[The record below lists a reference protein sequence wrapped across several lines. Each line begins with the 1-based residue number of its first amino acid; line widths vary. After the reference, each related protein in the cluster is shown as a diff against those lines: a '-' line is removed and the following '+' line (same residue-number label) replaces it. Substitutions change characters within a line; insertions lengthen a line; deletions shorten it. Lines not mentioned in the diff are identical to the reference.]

1 MLLAAA
7 VGIAIEAISEIRT
20 PHRTPAPWTLVV
32 IVVVMA
38 TKWLLARRVRA
49 VGIDIGSTA
58 VRADAWH
65 HLSDAVTSAAAFVGI
80 SIALWGGPGWESADD
95 WAALAASGVIFFNG
109 VNMLRPTLQ
118 DLMDRMPGPE
128 VVDPIRRAAESV
140 EGVRATEKLAVRRT
154 GMAYRVTIHVQADAK
169 LPLDEAHILSGRVK
183 SAIRA
188 AVPAVQYVLVHMEPF
203 AHLEGEQ
210 DVRI

>member
-1 MLLAAA
+1 
-7 VGIAIEAISEIRT
+7 
-20 PHRTPAPWTLVV
+20 
-32 IVVVMA
+32 
-38 TKWLLARRVRA
+38 
-49 VGIDIGSTA
+49 
-58 VRADAWH
+58 
-65 HLSDAVTSAAAFVGI
+65 
-80 SIALWGGPGWESADD
+80 
-95 WAALAASGVIFFNG
+95 
-109 VNMLRPTLQ
+109 
-118 DLMDRMPGPE
+118 MPGPE
-128 VVDPIRRAAESV
+128 IVDPIRRAAESV